1 MISYLYW
8 EKTGQWVGM
17 RREAWCDMLG
27 VWLPGVGGK
36 CLGLVTGLSHDSDM
50 WTLAPS
56 ESFWLC
62 SWGKGDD

>member
-1 MISYLYW
+1 M
-8 EKTGQWVGM
+8 GM

-27 VWLPGVGGK
+27 VWLPAVGGK

-62 SWGKGDD
+62 SWARVMIN